1 MSPSKEHVRHL
12 AWPTSFAFSESAPSD
27 YTSKVSPVA
36 VQAVE
41 SGGCDQATVLK
52 EHASYTRP
60 LPEIREDDDP
70 FSHFLSP
77 VLEEEDTFD
86 ESRYSAGIAP
96 SESQSDAKKDYFFRA
111 RLEEKW
117 ETYVARRLLKH
128 SSSTKT
134 RLGSMPAP
142 LPPPFPQSS
151 TPAEDAMPDLIDS
164 DISSPPSPESG
175 VMQWGSPNTPTSD
188 FDDSMIVNDSDS
200 DADMIDDLDGWE
212 GDRRRSTACDISLQS
227 PTRRPRLNSL
237 RTLSGKRHSWR
248 EPAWELYTLEEEDEE
263 EQQKRQGR
271 GRSDRKAKTVSWN
284 EEVQVVEF
292 DY

>member
-1 MSPSKEHVRHL
+1 MP
-12 AWPTSFAFSESAPSD
+12 
-27 YTSKVSPVA
+27 

-41 SGGCDQATVLK
+41 PAECEQDHVLK
-52 EHASYTRP
+52 EHASYTRS
-60 LPEIREDDDP
+60 LPDIREDEDP

-86 ESRYSAGIAP
+86 GSSYSAGIA
-96 SESQSDAKKDYFFRA
+96 SYETQSDAKKDYFFRA

-128 SSSTKT
+128 STSTKS

-151 TPAEDAMPDLIDS
+151 TPPEDAMPDLIDS
-164 DISSPPSPESG
+164 DISSPSSPEFG
-175 VMQWGSPNTPTSD
+175 VMQWGSHDTSTSEL
-188 FDDSMIVNDSDS
+188 DDSFIANDSDL
-200 DADMIDDLDGWE
+200 DADMMEDVDGWE
-212 GDRRRSTACDISLQS
+212 GDRRRSTACDLYLQS
-227 PTRRPRLNSL
+227 PTRRPRPNSL

-263 EQQKRQGR
+263 DEEKRQR
-271 GRSDRKAKTVSWN
+271 RRRSDKRAKTVSWN
-284 EEVQVVEF
+284 EEVQVLEF
-292 DY
+292 EY